1 MVDGADKKTEYTDG
15 CEDPRHDVMEPQF
28 IAGVSEA
35 ADEETKANEWAC
47 CCLASRAAA
56 HPRGDDA

>member
-1 MVDGADKKTEYTDG
+1 MIDGSDKKTEYADG
-15 CEDPRHDVMEPQF
+15 CDDPRHDVMETQY

-35 ADEETKANEWAC
+35 ADEEAKADKWAC

-56 HPRGDDA
+56 HP